1 MALAELKIASPA
13 LAGNR
18 WQLAAGFLIIA
29 IVVIGIAS
37 LAIGASP
44 VPVKR
49 VIAALM
55 GDGEARDNLVVL
67 SLRLP
72 RMVAALVV
80 GAGLGVAGA
89 AMQGLYRNPLADPGL
104 IGVSAGA
111 ALGAIAMI
119 VLGGRIGAPLGIWA
133 VPAGAFVGALAATL
147 LTQAIGAMR
156 RDEGRTASLL
166 LGGIA
171 INAIVGV
178 VIGILNFLADD
189 RQLRDLTFWSM
200 GNVGRADWSGILLL
214 IGAMLVGLLII
225 FRQARSLDA
234 LALGESPARHLGVD
248 ISGMRLRIV
257 LATALMVGTATAL
270 CGMIGFV
277 GIVVPHLVRLTLG
290 AGHRLLLPM
299 SALGG
304 SLLLLAA
311 DLTGR
316 TIAAPL
322 ELPVGLMTGALGAP
336 FFLWLLTRRP
346 VT

>member
-1 MALAELKIASPA
+1 MALAELKTTT
-13 LAGNR
+13 LAPSENR
-18 WQLAAGFLIIA
+18 WQFAAGFLILA
-29 IVVIGIAS
+29 ILLIGIAS

-49 VIAALM
+49 VIAVLM
-55 GDGEARDNLVVL
+55 GEGEARDHLVVL

-104 IGVSAGA
+104 IGVSSGA

-119 VLGGRIGAPLGIWA
+119 VLGGSIAAPFGIWA

-147 LTQAIGAMR
+147 LTQAIGSLR

-171 INAIVGV
+171 INALVGV

-189 RQLRDLTFWSM
+189 RQLRDLTFWTM

-214 IGAMLVGLLII
+214 VGAMAIGTLII
-225 FRQARSLDA
+225 FRKARSLDA

-248 ISGMRLRIV
+248 ITGMRIRIV

-311 DLTGR
+311 DLVGR

>member
-1 MALAELKIASPA
+1 MALAELKSAS
-13 LAGNR
+13 LAPSQNR
-18 WQLAAGFLIIA
+18 WQIAAGFLILA
-29 IVVIGIAS
+29 ILVIGIAS

-49 VIAALM
+49 VIAALL
-55 GDGEARDNLVVL
+55 GEGEARDNLVVL

-104 IGVSAGA
+104 IGVSSGA

-119 VLGGRIGAPLGIWA
+119 VLGGGIGAPLGVWA

-189 RQLRDLTFWSM
+189 RQLRDLTFWTM
-200 GNVGRADWSGILLL
+200 GNVGRADWAGISLL
-214 IGAMLVGLLII
+214 IGAMVIGTLII

-248 ISGMRLRIV
+248 ISGMRMRIV

-304 SLLLLAA
+304 ALLLLAA
-311 DLTGR
+311 DLVGR

>member
-13 LAGNR
+13 SAGNR
-18 WQLAAGFLIIA
+18 WQLAAGFLILA
-29 IVVIGIAS
+29 ILVIGIAS

-49 VIAALM
+49 VIASLM
-55 GDGEARDNLVVL
+55 GNGEARDNLVVL

-214 IGAMLVGLLII
+214 LGAMVIGILII

-290 AGHRLLLPM
+290 AGHRLLLPI

-304 SLLLLAA
+304 SLLLLSA
-311 DLTGR
+311 DLAGR

>member
-1 MALAELKIASPA
+1 MALAELKSVSLAP
-13 LAGNR
+13 AGNR
-18 WQLAAGFLIIA
+18 WQFAAGFLILA
-29 IVVIGIAS
+29 ILVIGIAS

-119 VLGGRIGAPLGIWA
+119 VLGGSIGTPLGVWA

-147 LTQAIGAMR
+147 LTQAIGARR

-214 IGAMLVGLLII
+214 VGSMVIGILII

-311 DLTGR
+311 DLVGR